1 MQTME
6 KDEVED
12 RKRLLARLEKE
23 REILQILEEVSRHLY
38 THLLLGSLSEYCFSG
53 GHDISS
59 DVLYQH
65 FAVSVPIHVP
75 SVDSKIISSYSYFIV
90 LYKMGYNTFQNKH
103 HRHLIMPDTV
113 SLSSV
118 PVTPPMLIMVPQ

>member
-12 RKRLLARLEKE
+12 RRRLLARLEKE
-23 REILQILEEVSRHLY
+23 REILQILEEVSRHLC

-103 HRHLIMPDTV
+103 HRHPIMPDTV

>member
-65 FAVSVPIHVP
+65 FVVSVPIHVP

-90 LYKMGYNTFQNKH
+90 LCKMGYNTFQNKH

>member
-90 LYKMGYNTFQNKH
+90 LYTRLQYISKK
-103 HRHLIMPDTV
+103 
-113 SLSSV
+113 
-118 PVTPPMLIMVPQ
+118 

>member
-38 THLLLGSLSEYCFSG
+38 TLATRQPLRIYCFSG

-65 FAVSVPIHVP
+65 FAVSVPIHVS
-75 SVDSKIISSYSYFIV
+75 SVDSKIISSYSYLIV
-90 LYKMGYNTFQNKH
+90 LYIRLQY
-103 HRHLIMPDTV
+103 I
-113 SLSSV
+113 
-118 PVTPPMLIMVPQ
+118 

>member
-65 FAVSVPIHVP
+65 SAVSVPIHVP

-90 LYKMGYNTFQNKH
+90 LCKMGYNTFQNKH

>member
-75 SVDSKIISSYSYFIV
+75 SLIQRLSHHIHMLL
-90 LYKMGYNTFQNKH
+90 LYILGCNTFKNKDH
-103 HRHLIMPDTV
+103 LHLIMPDTV